1 MEAAI
6 YSTAGLL
13 LVSSLSGLAY
23 LAVKYPLIYVRLG
36 WKLLAGAGIATVLGL
51 GVSVGLSVATSLAA
65 ANMNADQFRSFSRAV
80 SSVQAGGVVMA
91 AALFG
96 FGFFL
101 HILAKVAGDIY
112 RHDRRENSEVHDDQ

>member
-36 WKLLAGAGIATVLGL
+36 WKLLAGAGIVAVLGL
-51 GVSVGLSVATSLAA
+51 GVSVGLSIATSLAA
-65 ANMNADQFRSFSRAV
+65 SNMNADQFRSFSRAT
-80 SSVQAGGVVMA
+80 SSVQTGGVLMG

-96 FGFFL
+96 FGYFL
-101 HILAKVAGDIY
+101 HILAKVAGEIY
-112 RHDRRENSEVHDDQ
+112 RHDRRENPGDHDSE